1 MVHIAGEKEGANMKT
16 FIYKVTDAFLQQKT
30 PASNLKIKIDA
41 DGTHNETY
49 WKREFAEAYKWLFS
63 NE

>member
-1 MVHIAGEKEGANMKT
+1 MKNY
-16 FIYKVTDAFLQQKT
+16 IYQVTDALKQQKT

-41 DGTHNETY
+41 DGTHSESY

-63 NE
+63 GASQ